1 MITKKIRKNK
11 KKIDTVD
18 SEIILLLQNDGRISN
33 SAIAKKL
40 GMAESTVRIRLK
52 RLIDNKIVQ
61 IVAVSNPFDLGF
73 QVAGN
78 FKITIDLKK
87 KNTIMKELVAIKELW
102 YVVLITGGSDIDADF
117 IVRSFEDLESLI
129 FEKINKIDGINK
141 IETSLIIQYGKH
153 NFNWGTAIT

>member
-1 MITKKIRKNK
+1 MITKKMRKNK
-11 KKIDTVD
+11 IKIDTVD

-87 KNTIMKELVAIKELW
+87 KT
-102 YVVLITGGSDIDADF
+102 
-117 IVRSFEDLESLI
+117 RS
-129 FEKINKIDGINK
+129 
-141 IETSLIIQYGKH
+141 
-153 NFNWGTAIT
+153 